1 MEKTF
6 EELIEEKRFEHS
18 YMDGED
24 MVENHI
30 LQLLQQVRES
40 TIAECFNEVIDSEK
54 LSDVKQRFKNLQ
66 TDRIKI
72 KMEEKEL
79 RKNGNYIVVAKQWSK
94 IDSHTYI
101 VDLCAGID
109 EAKDVAEKEMQERG
123 GKYGM

>member
-30 LQLLQQVRES
+30 LQLLQQVREA
-40 TIAECFNEVIDSEK
+40 TKAECVEILRNPNIPKTRMEA
-54 LSDVKQRFKNLQ
+54 LP

-72 KMEEKEL
+72 EE
-79 RKNGNYIVVAKQWSK
+79 
-94 IDSHTYI
+94 
-101 VDLCAGID
+101 
-109 EAKDVAEKEMQERG
+109 
-123 GKYGM
+123 